1 MTAAVAGDPQVL
13 GQLQGTQEWT
23 NAEGGPAAKRI
34 VVAYGFWIF
43 LLSDI
48 VMFSAFFAA
57 YAVLSGETAGGPSG
71 RDLFDLSNVALETA
85 FLLSSSFTCGLAT
98 LGARAQNSALYYGG
112 MAATFLLGAG
122 FLFLE
127 LREFSGL
134 LAQGAGP
141 TRSAFL
147 SAFFALVGC
156 HGLHVT
162 LGLLWLLTMI
172 AQVLA
177 KGYRPDILRRV
188 SCFGLFWHTL
198 DIIWVALFTVV
209 YLMGLAR

>member
-13 GQLQGTQEWT
+13 GQLEGTQEWS

-71 RDLFDLSNVALETA
+71 RDLFDLNNV
-85 FLLSSSFTCGLAT
+85 
-98 LGARAQNSALYYGG
+98 GARDRHSCCHRASPAAWPRSVPAPTTTPCIYGG

-134 LAQGAGP
+134 LARAPALPGAP
-141 TRSAFL
+141 FCPPSSPWSA
-147 SAFFALVGC
+147 AMGC
-156 HGLHVT
+156 T
-162 LGLLWLLTMI
+162 
-172 AQVLA
+172 
-177 KGYRPDILRRV
+177 
-188 SCFGLFWHTL
+188 
-198 DIIWVALFTVV
+198 
-209 YLMGLAR
+209 